1 MIAGQAR
8 DFFLS
13 IVSTS
18 SIRSIDPTRLL
29 PSLLGLFQRQVPG
42 SRLVPLGRVH
52 FGSLCFLVPSCG
64 CQVLHLV
71 VVVLYLVL
79 VYENEN
85 GLGRLLPAV
94 ATSIEI
100 LEGGASLLKMCVVCN
115 GCSCR

>member
-1 MIAGQAR
+1 M

-18 SIRSIDPTRLL
+18 GIHSIDPTRLL
-29 PSLLGLFQRQVPG
+29 RSLLGLFQFCSVPG

-71 VVVLYLVL
+71 VVVVYVVL